1 MRDRKTY
8 EPMAPY
14 NGTSPE
20 MAELGRFFREK
31 GLYTFVRFNSFFTN
45 PPLVITEAQLEEGLA
60 VIDEALKIT
69 DKAVRA

>member
-1 MRDRKTY
+1 
-8 EPMAPY
+8 MAPY
-14 NGTSPE
+14 NGTAPE

-31 GLYTFVRFNSFFTN
+31 GLYTFVRFNTFFTN

-69 DKAVRA
+69 DKAVRT